1 MYSFSTCNSPFVE
14 TNKGRTSLNS
24 LPVLFPISRRT
35 GVNASKT
42 AKTGDVPAD
51 WMVHLPITSATMRSM
66 DSEHFPI
73 PGNGFP
79 QNPLPDKS
87 FTRFF
92 SKNRRGP
99 GGSAP
104 GRAPQS
110 AKFPLAAAGEISHR
124 PKAPSADGAISTASA
139 VRPPSPPQRGW
150 WAVAFFVP
158 LSLHQMQQ
166 VRLQRFFLFLRLH
179 KKEYRKQERG
189 NFI

>member
-104 GRAPQS
+104 GRPAHG
-110 AKFPLAAAGEISHR
+110 AKYPLAAASETPAPRTARIPSRLKRHPQMAQSPGAAEGRRPHPNAGGGRRPFVYPHR
-124 PKAPSADGAISTASA
+124 RARHP
-139 VRPPSPPQRGW
+139 
-150 WAVAFFVP
+150 
-158 LSLHQMQQ
+158 
-166 VRLQRFFLFLRLH
+166 
-179 KKEYRKQERG
+179 
-189 NFI
+189 

>member
-1 MYSFSTCNSPFVE
+1 MYSFSTYNSPFIE
-14 TNKGRTSLNS
+14 TYKGRTSLSS
-24 LPVLFPISRRT
+24 LSVLFPISRRT

-92 SKNRRGP
+92 QKIAGVQGAAPPVAPRKARNARPSQRAKLPFARTSLLRPRTSNRHRWARARCPCPPEAPVHPRGC
-99 GGSAP
+99 GG
-104 GRAPQS
+104 
-110 AKFPLAAAGEISHR
+110 R
-124 PKAPSADGAISTASA
+124 PW
-139 VRPPSPPQRGW
+139 R
-150 WAVAFFVP
+150 
-158 LSLHQMQQ
+158 
-166 VRLQRFFLFLRLH
+166 
-179 KKEYRKQERG
+179 E
-189 NFI
+189 

>member
-104 GRAPQS
+104 GRASQG
-110 AKFPLAAAGEISHR
+110 AKRPPVATGETPLAGASPFTPRTSNRRRWVRARCPCPPE
-124 PKAPSADGAISTASA
+124 AP
-139 VRPPSPPQRGW
+139 VRPRGCGGQPW
-150 WAVAFFVP
+150 
-158 LSLHQMQQ
+158 
-166 VRLQRFFLFLRLH
+166 R
-179 KKEYRKQERG
+179 E
-189 NFI
+189 

>member
-104 GRAPQS
+104 GRASQG
-110 AKFPLAAAGEISHR
+110 AKLPPVATGETPLTGASPFTPRTSNRRRWARARCPCPPE
-124 PKAPSADGAISTASA
+124 AP
-139 VRPPSPPQRGW
+139 VRPRGCGGRPW
-150 WAVAFFVP
+150 
-158 LSLHQMQQ
+158 
-166 VRLQRFFLFLRLH
+166 R
-179 KKEYRKQERG
+179 E
-189 NFI
+189 